1 MPERIL
7 DDIIE
12 LHWTLDMLQSIEVGV
27 VVLDKQYNIKVWN
40 GFMESHS
47 NLIPEQVR
55 DKSLF
60 EFYPHID
67 QQWLIRKAR
76 PVFELKTRA
85 FMTWEQ
91 RPYLFKFPNYR
102 PITGTE
108 EYMYQNIT
116 MFPLVSATGTVDH
129 LCMLVYDVTDVAAAQ
144 KQFEAL
150 QVEMSE
156 QLEGS
161 QRLKSLDEI

>member
-1 MPERIL
+1 MADAVL

-12 LHWTLDMLQSIEVGV
+12 LHWTLDMLQSIDVGV
-27 VVLDKQYNIKVWN
+27 VVLDKEYRIQVWN

-47 NLIPEQVR
+47 NLIPEDVR

-60 EFYPHID
+60 EFYPEINK
-67 QQWLIRKAR
+67 QWLVRKTR

-102 PITGTE
+102 PLTGTE
-108 EYMYQNIT
+108 EFMYQNIT
-116 MFPLVSATGTVDH
+116 LFPLISATGSVDH
-129 LCMLVYDVTDVAAAQ
+129 ICMLIYDVTDVAAAQ

-156 QLEGS
+156 HIEGS
-161 QRLKSLDEI
+161 NRLKSLDEI